1 MLTGYYSHKYLP
13 MRAEFYLPRQTE
25 KQQGILVVVAVKK
38 ILFIKLN
45 SKSKKKKFK
54 LLLAHFQN
62 KWL

>member
-1 MLTGYYSHKYLP
+1 

>member
-1 MLTGYYSHKYLP
+1 

-45 SKSKKKKFK
+45 SKSKKKKKFK

>member
-1 MLTGYYSHKYLP
+1 

-45 SKSKKKKFK
+45 SKSKKKKIQASFSTFPK
-54 LLLAHFQN
+54 
-62 KWL
+62 

>member
-1 MLTGYYSHKYLP
+1 MYSHKYLP